1 MKRSRPS
8 TGVGEFGRAL
18 PDKDPREEQCKHPQY
33 NVDRDLSP
41 ICHRLLLEDIQLEE
55 ASIRQIFTSLMALVS
70 RRSVC

>member
-18 PDKDPREEQCKHPQY
+18 PDKDPREEQY